1 MASMLQRVASSGVV
15 PASCA
20 LLGDSTRSEYGF
32 SLPQNLAAPHGSS
45 SWGLKGKLGLR
56 WGDSLGFRPLP
67 SSFFSAVHPSF
78 ERTQQPSRT
87 PLIISMV
94 LPTGSN
100 SERIVGRGN
109 PAWEARA
116 VKSYSMAELE
126 ARKLKYSTTG
136 TEALV
141 MGILT
146 EGTSAAA
153 KFLRKNGI
161 TLFGI
166 RDETVKL
173 LGKADMY
180 FFSPEHPPLT
190 QPAQDALDWALDE
203 KSRLGIDGEVSTTL
217 LLLGIWAQKGSAGQT
232 ILSSLGFDDKM
243 ATELTASLKKEKEMV
258 SAASS

>member
-1 MASMLQRVASSGVV
+1 
-15 PASCA
+15 
-20 LLGDSTRSEYGF
+20 
-32 SLPQNLAAPHGSS
+32 
-45 SWGLKGKLGLR
+45 
-56 WGDSLGFRPLP
+56 
-67 SSFFSAVHPSF
+67 
-78 ERTQQPSRT
+78 
-87 PLIISMV
+87 MV
-94 LPTGSN
+94 LPTGN

>member
-1 MASMLQRVASSGVV
+1 MSNFNLRISHLQVV
-15 PASCA
+15 SNPRHQTCA
-20 LLGDSTRSEYGF
+20 LTILDLVHTGTCKREQAKST
-32 SLPQNLAAPHGSS
+32 HGSMIH
-45 SWGLKGKLGLR
+45 K
-56 WGDSLGFRPLP
+56 P
-67 SSFFSAVHPSF
+67 
-78 ERTQQPSRT
+78 
-87 PLIISMV
+87 I
-94 LPTGSN
+94 
-100 SERIVGRGN
+100 
-109 PAWEARA
+109 WEARA